1 MVKGQGEEENIPEK
15 REKELMNTALA
26 ALASLAASRDEDYAD
41 DDKNEPKNENE
52 PMDHGVD
59 RPPAAAE

>member
-1 MVKGQGEEENIPEK
+1 MVEGQDEEENILKK

-26 ALASLAASRDEDYAD
+26 TLASLTASRDEDYTNND
-41 DDKNEPKNENE
+41 ENEPKNKNKS
-52 PMDHGVD
+52 MNHDVD

>member
-41 DDKNEPKNENE
+41 DDENEPENENE
-52 PMDHGVD
+52 PMDHSVD